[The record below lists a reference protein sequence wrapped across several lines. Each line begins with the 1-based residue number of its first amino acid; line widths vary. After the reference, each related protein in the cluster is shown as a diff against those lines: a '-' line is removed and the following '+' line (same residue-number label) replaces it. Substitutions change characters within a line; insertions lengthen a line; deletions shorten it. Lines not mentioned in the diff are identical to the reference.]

1 MSKNRTRKILF
12 LTGTR
17 ADFGKMKSLIK
28 SCEESLLF
36 EAHIFATGM
45 HMHAR
50 YGGTV
55 VEIER
60 CGFDNIF
67 KFINQTSAEAMD
79 LTLSKSIEGLSN
91 YIKELEPDLIVVHG
105 DRVEALSGAITGS
118 LNNILVAHI
127 EGGEVSGT
135 IDDLMRHATSKMS
148 HIHFVA
154 NENAQKR
161 LIQLGEQYDSIFKI
175 GSPDIDIMFSK
186 NLPSLS
192 DVKDHYN
199 ISFEEYS
206 IAILHPVTTEYEE
219 QEKNTQIF
227 VDALL
232 ESGQNYILI
241 YPNNDLG
248 SDAIMR
254 VYKKTLFTSNNVR
267 VVPSLRF
274 EYFLTLLHEANFIV
288 GNSSSGIHEAP
299 VYGVPTINV
308 GSRQDNRFQ
317 HESIINIPFERQK
330 LLETLEKFSSKI
342 RFSRTDHYGNGDS
355 ANLFMKALES
365 DTFWEISKQKKFL
378 DIEHEYYK

>member
-1 MSKNRTRKILF
+1 MSKEGFKKVLF

-17 ADFGKMKSLIK
+17 ADFGKMKSLIQACND
-28 SCEESLLF
+28 SPIF
-36 EAHIFATGM
+36 EAYIFATGM

-67 KFINQTSAEAMD
+67 KYINQTSAEAMD
-79 LTLSKSIEGLSN
+79 LTLSKTIEGLSN
-91 YIKELEPDLIVVHG
+91 YIKEMEPDLIVVHG

-154 NENAQKR
+154 NGHARKR
-161 LIQLGEQYDSIFKI
+161 LVQLGEQRESIFKI
-175 GSPDIDIMFSK
+175 GSPDIDIMFS
-186 NLPSLS
+186 NDLPAL
-192 DVKDHYN
+192 DEVKKHYN
-199 ISFEEYS
+199 IPFVNYG
-206 IAILHPVTTEYEE
+206 IAILHPVTTEYEV
-219 QEKNTQIF
+219 QERNTQVF
-227 VDALL
+227 ADAIL
-232 ESGQNYILI
+232 ESEQNIVLI

-254 VYKKTLFTSNNVR
+254 VYKNSLFNHPKIR
-267 VVPSLRF
+267 VVPSFRF
-274 EYFLTLLHEANFIV
+274 EYFVRLLYHANFII

-299 VYGVPTINV
+299 VYGVPTINI
-308 GSRQDNRFQ
+308 GSRQDNRF
-317 HESIINIPFERQK
+317 HYESILNVDFSKDDIMQAIS
-330 LLETLEKFSSKI
+330 KFSNTF
-342 RFSRTDHYGNGDS
+342 RFPETDHYGKGDS
-355 ANLFMKALES
+355 AELFIRALES
-365 DTFWEISKQKKFL
+365 ENLWKISQQKKFL
-378 DIEHEYYK
+378 DIEHEYN